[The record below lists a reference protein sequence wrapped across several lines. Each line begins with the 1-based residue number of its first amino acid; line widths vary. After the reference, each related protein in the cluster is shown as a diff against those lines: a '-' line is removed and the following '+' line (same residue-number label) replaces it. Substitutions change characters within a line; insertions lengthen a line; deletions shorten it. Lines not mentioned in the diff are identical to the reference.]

1 MTRGVLVRITQPT
14 GRRLVLC
21 CVLFMGGALREEAH
35 QVQTPEGPVAQQQ
48 RDDEQQGQRSGAEQV
63 HRWFWSALLDVNNG
77 TLRFGQSD
85 RLPTLSNRLYSSR
98 VVS

>member
-1 MTRGVLVRITQPT
+1 VLVRITQPT

-48 RDDEQQGQRSGAEQV
+48 RDDEQQGQGLVPSRFIGGSGPPC
-63 HRWFWSALLDVNNG
+63 S
-77 TLRFGQSD
+77 T
-85 RLPTLSNRLYSSR
+85 
-98 VVS
+98 